1 MGVVFSVEGGAVGS
15 GFYCGGVELLAV
27 VFNVVVE
34 MDYPLLPGV
43 DKAFWSL
50 SSLFIF
56 LQ

>member
-1 MGVVFSVEGGAVGS
+1 MGVVYSVEGGAVGS

-27 VFNVVVE
+27 VFNV
-34 MDYPLLPGV
+34 DYPLLPGV